1 MKRSITTTESIKARI
16 KLVREAQRSLDDE
29 RAHIEQRLE
38 VLQKDRVSLLGAN
51 ALGEATDAEIREVR
65 AEIGELQT
73 RLGELPFALEG
84 LQTIWRTLHD
94 QLARAAKEQD
104 QKDAEVR
111 YFELKKRMA
120 NGSLAVFNNNKGR
133 LLILANACGKEAEA
147 RKFIRDR
154 QEQFNKMSTI
164 EKAELHHVEQ
174 KITVDT
180 VVNA

>member
-29 RAHIEQRLE
+29 RARIEQRLE
-38 VLQKDRVSLLGAN
+38 VLQKDRIALLGAH
-51 ALGEATDAEIREVR
+51 AIGEATDEEVQEVR
-65 AEIGELQT
+65 TEIEELQA
-73 RLGELPFALEG
+73 RLNELPFALEG
-84 LQTIWRTLHD
+84 LQTIWKNLHE

-164 EKAELHHVEQ
+164 EKTELHHAEQ
-174 KITVDT
+174 KMTEDT
-180 VVNA
+180 DLNA